1 MIDFVKNKID
11 GKRLLILGFGRE
23 GESTYRFL
31 RKHFPDILITV
42 ADKNPE
48 ISGKIKDLNTEL
60 IVGEQY
66 LDSLDDFDIIFKTP
80 GISLNFLPVKVDPK
94 KITSQTDIFL
104 DYFSS
109 QIIGITGTK
118 GKSTTSSLIFHIIK
132 LFTTN
137 AVLVGN
143 IGVPPFD
150 HLDEITENT
159 KIIYELSSHQLEY
172 ITKGPHI
179 GILLN
184 LFQEHL
190 DHYETFETYQQSKFN
205 ITRYQE
211 ISDSFIFNADDILI
225 RKLVSDANLERNY
238 IGCSLQNIQSKGCWM
253 DHEKLY
259 FSDGTGEPIII
270 DLSTGRLLKGDHNVR
285 NIMAAVCACKLTGV
299 PDDVISEGIRAF
311 KGLEHRMEY
320 VGEFNGIHF
329 YNDSIATIPEA
340 TIEAVKT
347 LKNVDTLILGGFDRG
362 IEYNKLVEFIAG
374 SAIRNILLLGEAG
387 KRIQDGLKQYNTSG
401 KIILHIQSLE
411 DAVRIAKEKTAKSK
425 ICLLSP
431 AAASYDKFKNFEERG
446 SLYKKL
452 VRDI

>member
-11 GKRLLILGFGRE
+11 GKRLLILGFGME

-31 RKHFPDILITV
+31 RKYFSNILITV

-48 ISGKIKDLNTEL
+48 ISEKIKDLNTKL
-60 IVGEQY
+60 IVGTQY
-66 LDSLDDFDIIFKTP
+66 LDSLNDFDIIFKTP
-80 GISLNFLPVKVDPK
+80 GISLNHLPFTVSRE

-104 DYFSS
+104 DHFSS

-118 GKSTTSSLIFHIIK
+118 GKSTTSSLIYHIVK
-132 LFTTN
+132 LFTDDV
-137 AVLVGN
+137 VLVGN
-143 IGVPPFD
+143 IGVPPFNRIG
-150 HLDEITENT
+150 EITDNT
-159 KIIYELSSHQLEY
+159 KIICELSSHQLEY
-172 ITKGPHI
+172 ISKGPRI

-190 DHYETFETYQQSKFN
+190 DHYETFKTYQQSKFN

-211 ISDSFIFNADDILI
+211 ISDNFIFNADDILI
-225 RKLVSDANLERNY
+225 RKLFSEANLNRNY
-238 IGCSLQNIQSKGCWM
+238 FGCSLQNVQSKGCWV

-259 FSDGTGEPIII
+259 FSDGTGESMII
-270 DLSTGRLLKGDHNVR
+270 DLCTGLLLKGDHNIR
-285 NIMAAVCACKLTGV
+285 NIMAAICACKLAGV
-299 PDDVISEGIRAF
+299 TDDIISEGIRTF

-340 TIEAVKT
+340 VIEAVKT

-362 IEYNKLVEFIAG
+362 IDYNKLVEFIAA
-374 SAIRNILLLGEAG
+374 SAISNILLLGDAG
-387 KRIQDGLKQYNTSG
+387 KRIQAGIERHDTSR
-401 KIILHIQSLE
+401 KTILHVQSLE
-411 DAVRIAKEKTAKSK
+411 DAVNIAKEKTAKSG

-446 SLYKKL
+446 TLYKKL
-452 VRDI
+452 VKDI

>member
-172 ITKGPHI
+172 IMKSPHI

-190 DHYETFETYQQSKFN
+190 DHYGTFGTYQQSKFN

-270 DLSTGRLLKGDHNVR
+270 DLSTGRLLKGNHNVR